1 MHSNNYKNRN
11 LKFYINLCSIKEKK
25 KFNPKKKKKSS
36 KTSWIELLSSYEPGG
51 LFLF

>member
-11 LKFYINLCSIKEKK
+11 LKFYVNLCSIKE
-25 KFNPKKKKKSS
+25 KKKKKSS